1 MLYNLLFHYKFLK
14 DRNVSIVSLLPK
26 PGPMTSTQL
35 MVMKHF
41 VDSVNDVVKLFFRC
55 SKTVPPDHYVIF
67 RAELISS
74 QYALKEGK

>member
-26 PGPMTSTQL
+26 PSPMTSTQR

-41 VDSVNDVVKLFFRC
+41 VDSVNASSLDVQRQCLQIIM
-55 SKTVPPDHYVIF
+55 SYS
-67 RAELISS
+67 ELSS
-74 QYALKEGK
+74 

>member
-41 VDSVNDVVKLFFRC
+41 VDSVNAFSLDVQRQCLQIIM
-55 SKTVPPDHYVIF
+55 SYS
-67 RAELISS
+67 ELSS
-74 QYALKEGK
+74 